1 MHETSGPLG
10 KDGNPAM
17 KKLCLHPLFFLGLVI
32 RLVLIIGM
40 APFAVYE
47 WYVPFLDSSISSL
60 TLDPWT
66 RWMAEGGA
74 PAAFPYGY
82 AMWLSF
88 LPITLATKLIGVP
101 LQWGY
106 ELTLLAFDF
115 CLLITLHHLLP
126 GRHRLLLT
134 TYWLSPIVI
143 LASYVLGLND
153 LVPALLLTLSIFFIR
168 RVDLKIAG
176 IFCAAAISAKLS
188 MVVALPFVVIYL
200 YNNKALRQRI
210 SKFLLG
216 FIVCALIL
224 GVPFLFSSAGIQMLF
239 GNPEMGKIYRVA
251 LNLGG
256 SVSIYIVPLIY
267 LVMLY
272 LAWRV
277 RRLNFDLFQAI
288 TGMSFLLIVLMSP
301 ASPGWFVWSMPFLAL
316 YQAMSG
322 RIAILLIGAF
332 SALYVLSTLLVTPL
346 LFTNGM
352 NFDLT
357 HALHVSGQT
366 GNHAAS
372 LLHTSMVAIGI
383 VLAIRIWREA
393 ISRNDFFRLS
403 RKPFVIGIA
412 GDSGAG
418 KDTFADAI
426 TGLFG
431 GHSVVKLSGDDY
443 HLWDRR
449 KPMWQVMTHLNPMAN
464 DLEGFCRDL
473 VSLTDGKS
481 ILAKH
486 YDHQTGKMSKPFQ
499 ITSNDFIIASGLHAL
514 YLPILRD
521 CYNLRIYLDIDEGL
535 RRYFKLKRDVNQR
548 GHTVDRVLTSFEKRE
563 PDSERFIRPQS
574 TFADLT
580 LSLQPIHPRM
590 LESLNDKHPLRLKL
604 IVKTRHGFNELSLN
618 RVLVGVCGLHV
629 DIVVSDDGSEVQIT
643 IEGETS
649 AADIEL
655 AAKMLCP
662 WILEFLDIPTKWQ
675 DGMVGLMQLITLS
688 HISQV
693 LTKRFLL

>member
-1 MHETSGPLG
+1 
-10 KDGNPAM
+10 M

-32 RLVLIIGM
+32 RLALIIGM
-40 APFAVYE
+40 APLAVSE
-47 WYVPFLDSSISSL
+47 WYVPFLDTSISSF
-60 TLDPWT
+60 TLDPWSK
-66 RWMAEGGA
+66 WMAEGGA

-88 LPITLATKLIGVP
+88 LPITLTFNLIGLP
-101 LQWGY
+101 LQYGY

-115 CLLITLHHLLP
+115 CLLITLHYLIP
-126 GRHRLLLT
+126 GRHLLLLA

-143 LASYVLGLND
+143 LASYVFGLND

-168 RVDLKIAG
+168 RIDLITAG
-176 IFCAAAISAKLS
+176 FLCAAAISAKLS
-188 MVVALPFVVIYL
+188 MVVALPFIVIYL

-210 SKFLLG
+210 SKFLVGFFVCTFVLG
-216 FIVCALIL
+216 L
-224 GVPFLFSSAGIQMLF
+224 PFLFSSAGIQMLF
-239 GNPEMGKIYRVA
+239 GNPEMEKIYRVA
-251 LNLGG
+251 LSLGE

-272 LAWRV
+272 VAWRV
-277 RRLNFDLFQAI
+277 RRLNFDLFQAV
-288 TGMSFLLIVLMSP
+288 TGISFLLIVLMTP

-322 RIAILLIGAF
+322 RIAILLIAVF
-332 SALYVLSTLLVTPL
+332 SALYVMSSLLVTPL
-346 LFTNGM
+346 LFSNKL

-357 HALHVSGQT
+357 HALHVTGQT
-366 GNHAAS
+366 ENHTAS
-372 LLHTSMVAIGI
+372 ILHTSMVAIGI

-443 HLWDRR
+443 HLWDRQ

-481 ILAKH
+481 IKSKY

-499 ITSNDFIIASGLHAL
+499 IRSNDFIIASGLHAL
-514 YLPILRD
+514 YLPILRN
-521 CYNLRIYLDIDEGL
+521 CYNLRIYLDIDEEL

-590 LESLNDKHPLRLKL
+590 LESLDDKNPLRLKL
-604 IVKTRHGFNELSLN
+604 IVKTRNGFNELSLS
-618 RVLVGVCGLHV
+618 RILAGVCGLHV
-629 DIVVSDDGSEVQIT
+629 DVVVSDDGAEVQIT
-643 IEGETS
+643 IEGESS

-662 WILEFLDIPTKWQ
+662 WILEFLDIPPKWQ